1 MVRTLLILCALGAPL
16 AGQQAPQVP
25 VGLEYAVSGG
35 GFQADSA
42 WGQYR
47 VLVFSGGFD
56 HIVSEFHLQWV
67 RDPTS
72 DDSARV
78 VGSVPIQE
86 LNGMWR
92 AAGAPIIRLTPA
104 GTTIRIDVV
113 DPHGA
118 NGVRRHCVVTPS
130 APSKYTIRCDR

>member
-1 MVRTLLILCALGAPL
+1 MIRTLLILSVFGVPL
-16 AGQQAPQVP
+16 AAQQAPPVP
-25 VGLEYAVSGG
+25 VDLEYVVSGG
-35 GFQADSA
+35 GFQGDSA

-67 RDPTS
+67 RDPS
-72 DDSARV
+72 AKDSATV
-78 VGSVPIQE
+78 LSSVPIQE

-92 AAGAPIIRLTPA
+92 AAGAPSIHRTNT
-104 GTTIRIDVV
+104 GTTVLIDVV

-118 NGVRRHCVVTPS
+118 NGARRHCVVTPG

>member
-1 MVRTLLILCALGAPL
+1 MVRTLLILFVCGAPL
-16 AGQQAPQVP
+16 AAQQAPAVP
-25 VGLEYAVSGG
+25 VELEFAVTGG
-35 GFQADSA
+35 GFQAGAA

-67 RDPTS
+67 RDPS
-72 DDSARV
+72 QDDSASV
-78 VGSVPIQE
+78 LSSVPIQE

-92 AAGAPIIRLTPA
+92 AAGAPTIRRTST
-104 GTTIRIDVV
+104 GTTVLIDVV

-118 NGVRRHCVVTPS
+118 NGARRHCVVTPS